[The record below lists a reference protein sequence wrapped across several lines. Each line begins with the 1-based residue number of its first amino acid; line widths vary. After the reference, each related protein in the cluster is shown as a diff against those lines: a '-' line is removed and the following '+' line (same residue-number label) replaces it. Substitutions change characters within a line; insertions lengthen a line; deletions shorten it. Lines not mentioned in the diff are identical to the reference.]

1 MSNTEQHPRNEPPS
15 APDNSTY
22 GDRQVL
28 AFWLIC
34 FCLIWVLGLLHLIV
48 PR

>member
-1 MSNTEQHPRNEPPS
+1 MNLEQIPRNEPPS
-15 APDNSTY
+15 APDDSTY
-22 GDRQVL
+22 GDKLVL

-34 FCLIWVLGLLHLIV
+34 FGLIWVLGLLHMIV